1 MRLQAWN
8 RVRKDC
14 ASIVL
19 ANMYR
24 RFKSRRELGRL
35 SWKIQARRQKQ
46 VSEQHETHALRLQCW
61 WRVYLASR
69 VYMYSV
75 RHHIEIIPDLSKRR
89 LHYPDS
95 SPDSVMATHGV
106 RYKEI
111 IYVGIIAITTLAS
124 ALGHHQ
130 GAVLHFCLSTHSRC
144 CQVPRRRFAHNMS
157 RSRVQIRGRKRRC
170 RTISLA
176 RSREKEVPVSKKATP
191 SPALQVRTDTARHTC
206 AHE

>member
-69 VYMYSV
+69 LYMYSV

-111 IYVGIIAITTLAS
+111 IYVGIIAITTRGPSARYFGSIEGVSSGFYRSFILFPKCAS
-124 ALGHHQ
+124 
-130 GAVLHFCLSTHSRC
+130 S
-144 CQVPRRRFAHNMS
+144 
-157 RSRVQIRGRKRRC
+157 I
-170 RTISLA
+170 
-176 RSREKEVPVSKKATP
+176 
-191 SPALQVRTDTARHTC
+191 
-206 AHE
+206 

>member
-69 VYMYSV
+69 LYMYSV

-130 GAVLHFCLSTHSRC
+130 GVVLHFCITLKT
-144 CQVPRRRFAHNMS
+144 MS
-157 RSRVQIRGRKRRC
+157 LLLKMENNTSLNGAYRQSGRIFEC
-170 RTISLA
+170 GQNHLGTGDALLA
-176 RSREKEVPVSKKATP
+176 CKA
-191 SPALQVRTDTARHTC
+191 LLC
-206 AHE
+206 